1 MPAPS
6 EVYALVV
13 WLEALGAAPH
23 RTAVAALAHL
33 VAALL
38 ARQDLRAAGLMR
50 ALLSPPAV
58 PARQRYKRVARAW
71 GRPWLAPG
79 WLTPRLVRAALALVA
94 PDPAPWPTAGL
105 THLVLDSVRCG
116 RWELFTLGVA
126 WHGRV
131 LPVGWAVLPYPWP
144 TGAFTPTACALVR
157 RVAAAWPAD
166 RPAHL
171 VADRAFPSRPLL
183 RALGEVGWGYT
194 LRLRAKHWVTVGHRA
209 SEIRSLLGG
218 ADRDRWTA
226 APALYGAHGAAP
238 AGTLVLGRGLV
249 VLPAWQANPGGAA
262 ARARRGAARRSHLRR
277 KHPGRRPDASSVTDS
292 WVALFST
299 HPTWR
304 AAVGSYK
311 RRWTTEGSYRDAQGG
326 WDGRHGWGLD
336 RAVARLTVAA
346 EVERVLGLW
355 AVGTLAQSWL
365 GHQATQPGQPA
376 TVAAA
381 LGRWTT
387 TGRLSVWARGQ
398 LALAAPELR
407 PWVAATLRLGAER
420 LAFPGAAATAPPPAL
435 AA

>member
-6 EVYALVV
+6 EVYALLV

-38 ARQDLRAAGLMR
+38 AGQDLRAAGLMR

-105 THLVLDSVRCG
+105 THLVLDTVRCG

-144 TGAFTPTACALVR
+144 TGAFTPTACAPVR
-157 RVAAAWPAD
+157 RVAAAWPA
-166 RPAHL
+166 
-171 VADRAFPSRPLL
+171 
-183 RALGEVGWGYT
+183 
-194 LRLRAKHWVTVGHRA
+194 
-209 SEIRSLLGG
+209 GG
-218 ADRDRWTA
+218 
-226 APALYGAHGAAP
+226 PAP

-277 KHPGRRPDASSVTDS
+277 KHPGRRPDASSVTDG
-292 WVALFST
+292 WIALFST

-311 RRWTTEGSYRDAQGG
+311 RRWTTEGSYRDAQGA

-336 RAVARLTVAA
+336 RAVARLTAA
-346 EVERVLGLW
+346 TEVERVLGLW

-420 LAFPGAAATAPPPAL
+420 LAFPGAAAAPPPPAL

>member
-1 MPAPS
+1 
-6 EVYALVV
+6 VYALVV

-23 RTAVAALAHL
+23 RTALAALAHL

-38 ARQDLRAAGLMR
+38 AGQDLRAAGLMR
-50 ALLSPPAV
+50 ALVSPPAV

-71 GRPWLAPG
+71 DRPWLAPG

-94 PDPAPWPTAGL
+94 PDPVPWPTAGL
-105 THLVLDSVRCG
+105 THLVLDGVRCG
-116 RWELFTLGVA
+116 PWEVFTVGVA

-144 TGAFTPTACALVR
+144 KRAFTPTACALVQ

-183 RALGEVGWGYT
+183 RALAEAGWGFT
-194 LRLRAKHWVTVGHRA
+194 LRLRAKHWVTVGEGA
-209 SEIRSLLGG
+209 SEVRSLLGA
-218 ADRDRWTA
+218 ADRDRWAA
-226 APALYGAHGAAP
+226 APARYGTRAADP
-238 AGTLVLGRGLV
+238 TGTLVLGRGLA
-249 VLPAWQANPGGAA
+249 VLPAWQANPGSAA
-262 ARARRGAARRSHLRR
+262 ARARRGAARRSQLRR
-277 KHPGRRPDASSVTDS
+277 KHPGRRPDASPSTDA
-292 WVALFST
+292 WAALFTT

-304 AAVGSYK
+304 AAVASYK

-336 RAVARLTVAA
+336 RAVARLTAAA

-355 AVGTLAQSWL
+355 ALGALAQSWL
-365 GHQATQPGQPA
+365 GHQASQPGQPPA
-376 TVAAA
+376 LAAA

-398 LALAAPELR
+398 LALATPELR

-420 LAFPGAAATAPPPAL
+420 LASPVDAAAPHPWAL